1 MICCICGQDLPEE
14 SFYPSEL
21 KGHRKPRCRE
31 CHKKKKNEKKKK
43 RGEGVMYVNGRL
55 SVCKEHSTSI
65 YWSGNMI
72 STLKRHFP
80 TTKNAELAD
89 LLGVSPRTISRKA
102 KELGLVKDEA
112 WMVEVAT
119 ENGIYGKVTKA
130 RKLKEIENRKNNGKH
145 NELVCI

>member
-1 MICCICGQDLPEE
+1 MTCCICGKDLPEK

-31 CHKKKKNEKKKK
+31 CHKERKNQRRKK
-43 RGEGVMYVNGRL
+43 RGEGVMYVDGRL
-55 SVCKEHSTSI
+55 SVCEAHSTSI
-65 YWSGNMI
+65 YWTGNMI
-72 STLKRHFP
+72 SDLKRHYA
-80 TTKNAELAD
+80 TTKNKELAD
-89 LLGVSPRTISRKA
+89 LLGVSMRTINRKA

-130 RKLKEIENRKNNGKH
+130 RKLKEIENRNNNGR
-145 NELVCI
+145 N